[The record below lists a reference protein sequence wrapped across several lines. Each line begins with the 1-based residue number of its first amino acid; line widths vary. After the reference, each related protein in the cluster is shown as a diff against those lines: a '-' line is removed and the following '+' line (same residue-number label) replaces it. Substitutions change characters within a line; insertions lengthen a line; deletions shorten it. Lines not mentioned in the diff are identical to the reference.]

1 MLFRSG
7 GYDHCISC
15 HVFTYQKNLSKDVFF
30 CKYNETWCSP
40 WIGFNIFYPVSH
52 IYMYMNNLYISA
64 TLLVRVSLLFLIKKL
79 MLPLRLFLLQY
90 SIGTQGTLL

>member
-1 MLFRSG
+1 MGVMTIAFPVMCSL
-7 GYDHCISC
+7 I
-15 HVFTYQKNLSKDVFF
+15 KKKLSKDVCF

-64 TLLVRVSLLFLIKKL
+64 TLLVRVSLLFLIKKA
-79 MLPLRLFLLQY
+79 Y
-90 SIGTQGTLL
+90 ATT